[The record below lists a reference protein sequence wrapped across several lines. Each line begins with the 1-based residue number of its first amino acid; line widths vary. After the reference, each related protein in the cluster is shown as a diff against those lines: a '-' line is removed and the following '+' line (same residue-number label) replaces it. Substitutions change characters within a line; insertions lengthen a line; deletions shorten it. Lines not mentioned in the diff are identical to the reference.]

1 MRRLPFDYA
10 VRNLGRSPMRLALS
24 IAGGV
29 LVVLLVL
36 AAGAFVRGMSKSLDV
51 SGGARN
57 VILLGAGSEESLER
71 SEIDP
76 AVGSLALASVPGIKS
91 HAGVAYVA
99 PEVHLMTELRRG
111 AANGPVL
118 TALLRGVTPEAF
130 LVHERLRVTQG
141 RAPEPGRDEMMVGR
155 LAHTRM
161 GMSPDALGPGTQ
173 VWFDKRPWTIVGT
186 FEAPGTVM
194 EAEVWCPLR
203 DLQIAAKRDNLSCVV
218 LTLGEGAEFADVDAF
233 CKQRLDLELIAMRE
247 TDYYDALGAFFA
259 PIRAMV
265 AATAL
270 LIALGGLFG
279 GLNTMYAAFA
289 SRVRELGA
297 LQAMGFS
304 RGAIILSLMQ
314 ESVLATAAGALL
326 AAVIGLVT
334 LDGLAVRFSMG
345 AFGLVVDGPVLAAGL
360 LAGLLLGVV
369 GALPPAW
376 RCLRMPITDALKSS

>member
-10 VRNLGRSPMRLALS
+10 VRNLGRSPMRLTLS
-24 IAGGV
+24 IAGGL

-36 AAGAFVRGMSKSLDV
+36 AAGAFVRGMERSLDV
-51 SGGARN
+51 SGGERN

-76 AVGSLALASVPGIKS
+76 AVGGLVLASVPGIKTR
-91 HAGVAYVA
+91 AGIAYVA
-99 PEVHLMTELRRG
+99 PEVHLMSELRQG
-111 AANGPVL
+111 SADGPALAALV
-118 TALLRGVTPEAF
+118 RGVTPEAF
-130 LVHERLRVTQG
+130 LVHDRVRVTRG

-161 GMSPDALGPGTQ
+161 GVSTEAVAPGSKI
-173 VWFDKRPWTIVGT
+173 WFDKRPWTIVGT

-203 DLQIAAKRDNLSCVV
+203 DLQIAARRDNLSCVV
-218 LTLGEGAEFADVDAF
+218 LTLDERAEFADVDAF
-233 CKQRLDLELIAMRE
+233 CKQRLDLELVALRE
-247 TDYYDALGAFFA
+247 TGYYNALGAFFS
-259 PIRAMV
+259 PIRVMV
-265 AATAL
+265 VATAG
-270 LIALGGLFG
+270 LIALGGLLG

-297 LQAMGFS
+297 LQAIGFS
-304 RGAIILSLMQ
+304 RGAIVLSLVQ
-314 ESVLATAAGALL
+314 ESMLATTAGALV
-326 AAVIGLVT
+326 AAVAALLL

-345 AFGLVVDGPVLAAGL
+345 VFGLVVDGPVLTAGL
-360 LAGLLLGVV
+360 LAGAFLGVV

-376 RCLRMPITDALKSS
+376 RCLRMPITEALKAS

>member
-10 VRNLGRSPMRLALS
+10 ARNLGRSPTRLALS
-24 IAGGV
+24 VAGGAM
-29 LVVLLVL
+29 VVMLVL
-36 AAGAFVRGMSKSLDV
+36 AAGAFVRGMSKSLDI
-51 SGGARN
+51 SGGERN

-76 AVGSLALASVPGIKS
+76 AVGALALASVPGIKTM
-91 HAGVAYVA
+91 AGVAYIA
-99 PEVHLMTELRRG
+99 PEVHLMSELHQG
-111 AANGPVL
+111 AEDGPLL
-118 TALLRGVTPEAF
+118 TALLRGVTSEAF
-130 LVHERLRVTQG
+130 LVHDRTRVVQG

-161 GMSPDALGPGTQ
+161 GVSGGTLGVGSQ
-173 VWFDKRPWTIVGT
+173 VWFDNRPWTIVGK

-194 EAEVWCPLR
+194 EAEVWCPLP

-218 LTLGEGAEFADVDAF
+218 LTLDGDAEFADVDSF
-233 CKQRLDLELIAMRE
+233 CKQRLDLELVAMRE
-247 TDYYDALGAFFA
+247 THYYDALGGFFA

-265 AATAL
+265 AATAA

-304 RGAIILSLMQ
+304 RGAIVLSLMQ
-314 ESVLATAAGALL
+314 ESVLATMAGALL
-326 AAVIGLVT
+326 AAGVGLFM

-345 AFGLVVDGPVLAAGL
+345 AFGLVVDGPVLTTGL
-360 LAGLLLGVV
+360 LAGLFLGIA

-376 RCLRMPITDALKSS
+376 RCLRMPITEALKAS